1 MTPQSSRSFG
11 SLFSSLRSISPLSS
25 CSSKNAEIFQYDEIE
40 LSSARISEFSVTGKK
55 GKDEDRTHVGLYN
68 LNQAPTIGCADEDGE
83 SLCAVA
89 VIDGHGGPGCSN
101 YIKNN
106 LNRIMQEVQ
115 SSHTG
120 ITDVKLR
127 LSCMASKVLER
138 LEVEFIKFA
147 QDNSDPSGACIVL
160 SLSTERYT
168 CIANLG
174 DCLGVFYTPH
184 GGIQLPS
191 QVHRGVSPAEARR
204 VEKAGGFIDES
215 GRVQGIL
222 YPSRC
227 IGDLDVK
234 LAYPGIISV
243 EPTVTLIEVPSPVG
257 PKRPFLLLATD
268 GVWDA
273 FSTKKAAK
281 LVKETLKKHDWDIG
295 SANPAK
301 ILVEKSVKLG
311 SNDDSSAAIIL
322 F

>member
-40 LSSARISEFSVTGKK
+40 LSSARISEFSVIGKK
-55 GKDEDRTHVGLYN
+55 RKDEDRTHVGLYN

-101 YIKNN
+101 YIQSN
-106 LNRIMQEVQ
+106 LNWIIQEVL
-115 SSHTG
+115 SSHKG
-120 ITDVKLR
+120 IPDVKSR
-127 LSCMASKVLER
+127 LSQMASKVLGR
-138 LEVEFIKFA
+138 LEEEFLKIA
-147 QDNSDPSGACIVL
+147 EQNSDSSGACIVL
-160 SLSTERYT
+160 SLSTARYT
-168 CIANLG
+168 CIANIG

-184 GGIQLPS
+184 GGIQRPC
-191 QVHRGVSPAEARR
+191 QVHRGVNPAEAKR
-204 VEKAGGFIDES
+204 VTAAGGFIDEN
-215 GRVQGIL
+215 GRVQGCL

-243 EPTVTLIEVPSPVG
+243 EPTITFIEVPSPVG

-273 FSTKKAAK
+273 FSTKNAAK

-301 ILVEKSVKLG
+301 ILVEKSVELG
-311 SNDDSSAAIIL
+311 GNDDSSAAVIL